1 MITKSSH
8 KKVNVTFLNYGQVKD
23 LEINY
28 NERVILVD
36 NSYFMP
42 IFECNI
48 DNQIIYVART
58 FKNAIDRERSFYPS
72 HITSNGEEI
81 FSNRGVSRTYISKLD
96 TLIKKE
102 MFQYTVIL
110 SKDNIT
116 PEDMIYNTE
125 PIKLWLFSEQKISQD
140 TLINFYNKQGNFFLD
155 AQHV

>member
-8 KKVNVTFLNYGQVKD
+8 KKVNVIFLNYGQVKD

-28 NERVILVD
+28 NETVILVD

-48 DNQIIYVART
+48 DNQIIYVSRT

-72 HITSNGEEI
+72 HMTSSGEEI
-81 FSNRGVSRTYISKLD
+81 FSNKGVSRTYISKLD

-102 MFQYTVIL
+102 MFQYTVML
-110 SKDNIT
+110 SKDHIT
-116 PEDMIYNTE
+116 PEDMIHNTE
-125 PIKLWLFSEQKISQD
+125 PINLWLFCEQKISQD
-140 TLINFYNKQGNFFLD
+140 TLINLYNKQGNFFLD

>member
-42 IFECNI
+42 IFERNI
-48 DNQIIYVART
+48 DNQVIYVART

-110 SKDNIT
+110 SKYKIT

-140 TLINFYNKQGNFFLD
+140 TLINFYNKQGNFFLA

>member
-28 NERVILVD
+28 GEPVILVD

-42 IFECNI
+42 IFEYNI
-48 DNQIIYVART
+48 DNQIIYVARI

-81 FSNRGVSRTYISKLD
+81 FSNKGVSRTYINKLD

-102 MFQYTVIL
+102 MFQYTVML
-110 SKDNIT
+110 SKDNMT
-116 PEDMIYNTE
+116 KEDIIYGIE
-125 PIKLWLFSEQKISQD
+125 PINLWLFSEQKISQD
-140 TLINFYNKQGNFFLD
+140 TLINFYNEQGNFFLNV
-155 AQHV
+155 QHV